1 MGPPL
6 RSFAPM
12 RMTASWFG
20 SLDPP
25 NTRLWRDRSAL
36 ERGLPSDRH
45 LADPARL
52 HSMVQPCSELSRPSP
67 AGGRRRGEGRHLT
80 DLIGRLLW
88 PGFSAK
94 TCRAHTPSRIRGID
108 NDDS

>member
-1 MGPPL
+1 
-6 RSFAPM
+6 M

-36 ERGLPSDRH
+36 ESGLPFDRH

-52 HSMVQPCSELSRPSP
+52 RSTVQPCSELS
-67 AGGRRRGEGRHLT
+67 
-80 DLIGRLLW
+80 
-88 PGFSAK
+88 
-94 TCRAHTPSRIRGID
+94 TPSLRLVAEEATSL
-108 NDDS
+108 DSSCARRLRVGDEETSFHIEQRS

>member
-1 MGPPL
+1 
-6 RSFAPM
+6 M

-20 SLDPP
+20 SLDLP

-52 HSMVQPCSELSRPSP
+52 RSTVQPCWNCQRQVLRLVAEEATSLDSSC
-67 AGGRRRGEGRHLT
+67 ARRLRVGDEETSFHIEQR
-80 DLIGRLLW
+80 
-88 PGFSAK
+88 
-94 TCRAHTPSRIRGID
+94 
-108 NDDS
+108 N

>member
-1 MGPPL
+1 
-6 RSFAPM
+6 M

-25 NTRLWRDRSAL
+25 NTRLWHDRFAL

-52 HSMVQPCSELSRPSP
+52 HSMVPP
-67 AGGRRRGEGRHLT
+67 
-80 DLIGRLLW
+80 W
-88 PGFSAK
+88 PGRDEETGFEIEQ
-94 TCRAHTPSRIRGID
+94 R
-108 NDDS
+108 N

>member
-36 ERGLPSDRH
+36 ECGLPSDRH

-52 HSMVQPCSELSRPSP
+52 RSTVQPCSELSTPSP
-67 AGGRRRGEGRHLT
+67 AGGRRRGDQPDSSCARRLPVGDEETAFQIEQTDEGRKL
-80 DLIGRLLW
+80 GR
-88 PGFSAK
+88 SA
-94 TCRAHTPSRIRGID
+94 
-108 NDDS
+108 